1 MASNIVFL
9 SHPLTIDTP
18 SYGDRDKLEITPN
31 ASIKA
36 GASANT
42 SRWVFTNNH
51 MGTHI
56 DTPYHFDENGKKT
69 LDYEAAEWMF
79 NKIAVVDIP
88 CDNAKL
94 IDAQDFEAIEI
105 DSNIDLLLINTHYE
119 KHRNADKYH
128 NDNPGLA
135 ASLAD
140 YLRNRFPN
148 LRCVGYDSIS
158 VTSWKYRPEGR
169 LGHSAFLGPNEL
181 NRPILAI
188 EDVSFAALKN
198 NRNLDWV
205 IVAPLRMAC
214 GNGGPVT
221 MIAKINV

>member
-1 MASNIVFL
+1 MANNIVFL
-9 SHPLTIDTP
+9 SHPLTTTTP
-18 SYGDRDKLEITPN
+18 SYGDRDRLEIIPN

-42 SRWVFTNNH
+42 SKWVFTNNH

-56 DTPYHFDENGKKT
+56 DMPYHFDEDGKKT
-69 LDYEAAEWMF
+69 LDYSAQEWVF
-79 NKIAVVDIP
+79 NKVVVVNIP
-88 CDNAKL
+88 CENAKL
-94 IDAQDFEAIEI
+94 IDADDFVDKEI
-105 DSNIDLLLINTHYE
+105 DSDIDLLLINTHYE
-119 KHRNADKYH
+119 QHRESAKYH

-169 LGHSAFLGPNEL
+169 LGHRAFLGPNDA
-181 NRPILAI
+181 NRSIWAI
-188 EDVSFAALKN
+188 EDVSFIALE
-198 NRNLDWV
+198 NRELDWV
-205 IVAPLRMAC
+205 IVSPLRVED

-221 MIAKINV
+221 IIAKVK